1 MIFAWSVK
9 PNMTLRKTY
18 SRKHLLFL
26 LLIFPLLSLSFPLHV
41 HADGGAPNLAYVS
54 GTAHGISVID
64 VAQQKVVRTISV
76 AGDPHTIL
84 LSLDGGYLYVTQPTV
99 GRFSVIAAQTG
110 QTICSASLPGQPTLL
125 ASDPITNSLYVAGNG
140 AARVSELDP
149 TTCAVRRTFNT
160 DSPVYGLA
168 VAILSDL
175 PGGGSNQL
183 WVAGTN
189 ALTVFDDH
197 TGHLLS
203 TIPIEGDPQY
213 VSIPPGDTVYVTT
226 RQGSV
231 DAVDIKTWQVHQ
243 LLTGGT
249 FGTMDYDA
257 LTGEVYVPD
266 EQHNILDVLSPI
278 NAGTTTLPKEPN
290 RVIRLDFPPQ
300 SVAIT
305 NDGLL
310 GFVAE
315 RGGKVSMLDLLNRH
329 IIYTVDVGGTPHF
342 VITGLYPPPV
352 DTTPSRELSQ
362 QTSTQDNTREIIGYA
377 LLVVS
382 CIALLL
388 LIFLFLRF
396 RQVYGTE
403 GRRRPPGTSLK

>member
-1 MIFAWSVK
+1 MRAA
-9 PNMTLRKTY
+9 
-18 SRKHLLFL
+18 SRRHRWFLLFVL
-26 LLIFPLLSLSFPLHV
+26 LLLSLYFPSYV

-54 GTAHGISVID
+54 GTAQGISVID

-84 LSLDGGYLYVTQPTV
+84 LSLDGGFLYVTQPTI
-99 GRFSVIAAQTG
+99 GRFSVIAANTG
-110 QTICSASLPGQPTLL
+110 KTICSASLPGQPTLL
-125 ASDPITNSLYVAGNG
+125 ASDPITNSLYAAGNG
-140 AARVSELDP
+140 AARVSALDP
-149 TTCAVRRTFNT
+149 STCAVQHTFNA

-197 TGHLLS
+197 TGHLLGS
-203 TIPIEGDPQY
+203 IPIEGGPQY
-213 VSIPPGDTVYVTT
+213 LSIPPGDTVYVTT

-231 DAVDIKTWQVHQ
+231 DAVNIKTWQVHK

-257 LTGEVYVPD
+257 LSTEVYIPD
-266 EQHNILDVLSPI
+266 EQHNLLDVLSPI
-278 NAGTTTLPKEPN
+278 NAGTATLPKEPN
-290 RVIRLDFPPQ
+290 RVIRLDFSPA
-300 SVAIT
+300 SIAIT

-329 IIYTVDVGGTPHF
+329 IIYTFDVGGTPRF

-352 DTTPSRELSQ
+352 DTTPPKRPSQ
-362 QTSTQDNTREIIGYA
+362 QVSTQDNTREIVGYT
-377 LLVVS
+377 LLAVS
-382 CIALLL
+382 FIALLL
-388 LIFLFLRF
+388 LILLFLRF
-396 RQVYGTE
+396 LQVYGTDDQ
-403 GRRRPPGTSLK
+403 RRPPGTSIK

>member
-1 MIFAWSVK
+1 MRTA
-9 PNMTLRKTY
+9 

-26 LLIFPLLSLSFPLHV
+26 LLLFPLLSLYFPLHV

-54 GTAHGISVID
+54 GTARGISVID
-64 VAQQKVVRTISV
+64 VAQQKVIRTISV

-84 LSLDGGYLYVTQPTV
+84 LSLDGSFLYITQPTI
-99 GRFSVIAAQTG
+99 GRFSAIATNTG
-110 QTICSASLPGQPTLL
+110 KTICSASLPGQPTLL
-125 ASDPITNSLYVAGNG
+125 ALDPNNNILYAAGSG
-140 AARVSELDP
+140 AARVSALDP
-149 TTCAVRRTFNT
+149 STCAVRRTFNT
-160 DSPVYGLA
+160 DSSVYGLA
-168 VAILSDL
+168 VAILSNL

-189 ALTVFDDH
+189 ALTVFNEH
-197 TGHLLS
+197 TGHLLGS
-203 TIPIEGDPQY
+203 IPIEGGPQY

-266 EQHNILDVLSPI
+266 EQHNFLDVLSPI
-278 NAGTTTLPKEPN
+278 NAGTATLPKEPN
-290 RVIRLDFPPQ
+290 RVIRLDFPPA

-315 RGGKVSMLDLLNRH
+315 REGKVSMLDLLNRH

-352 DTTPSRELSQ
+352 DTTPPKAPSQ
-362 QTSTQDNTREIIGYA
+362 QASTQDSTREIESLRND
-377 LLVVS
+377 LLG
-382 CIALLL
+382 
-388 LIFLFLRF
+388 FF
-396 RQVYGTE
+396 R
-403 GRRRPPGTSLK
+403 

>member
-1 MIFAWSVK
+1 MRTA
-9 PNMTLRKTY
+9 

-26 LLIFPLLSLSFPLHV
+26 LFILPLLSLYFPSYV

-54 GTAHGISVID
+54 GTAQGISVID

-84 LSLDGGYLYVTQPTV
+84 LSLDGSSLYVTQPTI
-99 GRFSVIAAQTG
+99 GRFSVIAANTG
-110 QTICSASLPGQPTLL
+110 KTICSASLSGQPTLL
-125 ASDPITNSLYVAGNG
+125 ASDPITNSLYAAGNG
-140 AARVSELDP
+140 AARVSALDP
-149 TTCAVRRTFNT
+149 STCAVQHTFNT
-160 DSPVYGLA
+160 SSPVYGLA

-197 TGHLLS
+197 TGHLLGS
-203 TIPIEGDPQY
+203 IPIEGGPQY
-213 VSIPPGDTVYVTT
+213 VSIPSGDTVYVTT

-243 LLTGGT
+243 LLTGGL
-249 FGTMDYDA
+249 FGTMDYDT
-257 LTGEVYVPD
+257 LTSEVYVPD
-266 EQHNILDVLSPI
+266 EQHNLLDVLAPI
-278 NAGTTTLPKEPN
+278 NAGTATLPKEPN
-290 RVIRLDFPPQ
+290 RVIRLDFPPA

-352 DTTPSRELSQ
+352 DITPPKRPSQ
-362 QTSTQDNTREIIGYA
+362 QVSTQDNRREIVGYT

-382 CIALLL
+382 FVALLL
-388 LIFLFLRF
+388 LILLFLRF
-396 RQVYGTE
+396 RRIYGTE
-403 GRRRPPGTSLK
+403 DRRRPPGTSIK

>member
-1 MIFAWSVK
+1 MRTA
-9 PNMTLRKTY
+9 
-18 SRKHLLFL
+18 SRRHRWFL
-26 LLIFPLLSLSFPLHV
+26 LLVLPLLSLSFPLHV

-54 GTAHGISVID
+54 GTAQGISVID
-64 VAQQKVVRTISV
+64 VAQQKVVRTIPV

-84 LSLDGGYLYVTQPTV
+84 LSLDGGFLYVTQPNI
-99 GRFSVIAAQTG
+99 GRFSVIAANTG
-110 QTICSASLPGQPTLL
+110 KTICSASLPGQPTLL

-140 AARVSELDP
+140 ATRVSAVDP
-149 TTCAVRRTFNT
+149 STCAVQHTFNT
-160 DSPVYGLA
+160 GSPVYGLA

-197 TGHLLS
+197 TGHLLGS
-203 TIPIEGDPQY
+203 IPIEGGPQY
-213 VSIPPGDTVYVTT
+213 VSIPPGDTVYITT

-231 DAVDIKTWQVHQ
+231 DAVDIKTWQVHL

-257 LTGEVYVPD
+257 LSSEVYVPD
-266 EQHNILDVLSPI
+266 EQHNTLDVLSPI
-278 NAGTTTLPKEPN
+278 NAGTPTLPKEPN
-290 RVIRLDFPPQ
+290 RVIRLDFPPA

-310 GFVAE
+310 DFVAE
-315 RGGKVSMLDLLNRH
+315 HGGKVSMLDLLNRH

-352 DTTPSRELSQ
+352 DIIPPKRPSQ
-362 QTSTQDNTREIIGYA
+362 QVSTQDSTREIVGYA

-382 CIALLL
+382 FIALLL
-388 LIFLFLRF
+388 LILLFLRF
-396 RQVYGTE
+396 RRVYGADDQ
-403 GRRRPPGTSLK
+403 RRPPGEY

>member
-1 MIFAWSVK
+1 MRAA
-9 PNMTLRKTY
+9 
-18 SRKHLLFL
+18 SRRHRWFLLFVL
-26 LLIFPLLSLSFPLHV
+26 LLLSLYFPSYV

-54 GTAHGISVID
+54 GTAQGISVID
-64 VAQQKVVRTISV
+64 VAQQKVVRTIPV
-76 AGDPHTIL
+76 AGDPYTIL
-84 LSLDGGYLYVTQPTV
+84 LSLDGGFLYVTQPTI
-99 GRFSVIAAQTG
+99 GRFSVIAANTG
-110 QTICSASLPGQPTLL
+110 KTICSASLPGQPKLL

-140 AARVSELDP
+140 ATRVSALDP
-149 TTCAVRRTFNT
+149 STCAVQHTFNA

-197 TGHLLS
+197 TGHLLGS
-203 TIPIEGDPQY
+203 IPIEGGPQY

-231 DAVDIKTWQVHQ
+231 DAVNIKTWQVHQ
-243 LLTGGT
+243 LLTGGA

-257 LTGEVYVPD
+257 LSSEVYVPD
-266 EQHNILDVLSPI
+266 EQHNTLDVLSPI
-278 NAGTTTLPKEPN
+278 NAGTATLPKEPN
-290 RVIRLDFPPQ
+290 RVIRLDFQPAA
-300 SVAIT
+300 VAIT

-329 IIYTVDVGGTPHF
+329 IIYTVNVGGTLHF
-342 VITGLYPPPV
+342 VTTGLYPPPV
-352 DTTPSRELSQ
+352 DTTPQKRPSQ
-362 QTSTQDNTREIIGYA
+362 QVSTQDNTREIVGYA

-382 CIALLL
+382 FIALLL
-388 LIFLFLRF
+388 LILLFLRF
-396 RQVYGTE
+396 RRVYGTDDQ
-403 GRRRPPGTSLK
+403 RRPPGKLVK

>member
-1 MIFAWSVK
+1 MRAA
-9 PNMTLRKTY
+9 
-18 SRKHLLFL
+18 SRRHRRFL
-26 LLIFPLLSLSFPLHV
+26 LLVFLLLSLYFPSYV

-54 GTAHGISVID
+54 GTAQGISVID
-64 VAQQKVVRTISV
+64 VAQQKVIRTISV

-84 LSLDGGYLYVTQPTV
+84 LSLDGSSLYVTQPTI
-99 GRFSVIAAQTG
+99 GRFSAIAANTG
-110 QTICSASLPGQPTLL
+110 KTICSASLPGQPTLL
-125 ASDPITNSLYVAGNG
+125 ASDPIINSLYVAGNG
-140 AARVSELDP
+140 ATRVSALDP
-149 TTCAVRRTFNT
+149 STCAIRRTFNT

-197 TGHLLS
+197 TGHLLGS
-203 TIPIEGDPQY
+203 IPIEGGPQY

-257 LTGEVYVPD
+257 LSSEVYVPD
-266 EQHNILDVLSPI
+266 EQHNLLDVLAPI
-278 NAGTTTLPKEPN
+278 NAGTATLPKEPN
-290 RVIRLDFPPQ
+290 RVIRLDFPPA

-329 IIYTVDVGGTPHF
+329 IIYTVNVGGTPHF

-352 DTTPSRELSQ
+352 DTTSPKAPSQ
-362 QTSTQDNTREIIGYA
+362 QASTQDSTREIVGYA

-382 CIALLL
+382 FVALLL
-388 LIFLFLRF
+388 LILLFLRF
-396 RQVYGTE
+396 RRVYGTE
-403 GRRRPPGTSLK
+403 D